1 MDEGVMRADLSASL
15 QQLTQALATHLPAPL
30 CAPLRAAQAELRR
43 SLHLAFRLA
52 SIHGRAVV
60 LDPFQQ
66 ATEGCLALR
75 LPEGVRWGR
84 PLSIPLPPSL
94 ADSGWGD
101 GRPRP
106 ITVMPRR
113 RASANVWFLHHGR
126 QALCLRL
133 DLSGAVELLRYRPL
147 LRAWTTC

>member
-1 MDEGVMRADLSASL
+1 MRADLSACL
-15 QQLTQALATHLPAPL
+15 QHLTRALATLLPAPL

-52 SIHGRAVV
+52 SLHRRAVV
-60 LDPFQQ
+60 LEPFHQ
-66 ATEGCLALR
+66 AAEGHLTLR
-75 LPEGVRWGR
+75 LPAGVRWGR
-84 PLSIPLPPSL
+84 PVATPLPPSL
-94 ADSGWGD
+94 ADSGWQD

-106 ITVMPRR
+106 ITVTPQR
-113 RASANVWFLHHGR
+113 RAAANVWFLHHGR

-147 LRAWTTC
+147 LGTWVAC

>member
-1 MDEGVMRADLSASL
+1 MRVDLSSSL
-15 QQLTQALATHLPAPL
+15 QHLIGALATLLPSPL
-30 CAPLRAAQAELRR
+30 CPPLRAAQAELLR

-52 SIHGRAVV
+52 TLHQRAVV
-60 LDPFQQ
+60 LEPFQQ
-66 ATEGCLALR
+66 AIEGRIALR
-75 LPEGVRWGR
+75 LPAGVRWGR
-84 PLSIPLPPSL
+84 PSAIPLPPSL

-101 GRPRP
+101 GHPRS
-106 ITVMPRR
+106 ITVMPQR

-147 LRAWTTC
+147 LRAWVNC

>member
-1 MDEGVMRADLSASL
+1 MRPAGTALLQNLARVM
-15 QQLTQALATHLPAPL
+15 ATLLPTPL
-30 CAPLRAAQAELRR
+30 CRPLRAAQAELHR

-52 SIHGRAVV
+52 SLHRRAVV
-60 LDPFQQ
+60 LEPFHL
-66 ATEGCLALR
+66 AAEGRIAMH

-84 PLSIPLPPSL
+84 PTAIPLPPSL
-94 ADSGWGD
+94 ADSGWRD

-106 ITVMPRR
+106 ITVMPQR

-133 DLSGAVELLRYRPL
+133 DLSGAVELLRYRPIL
-147 LRAWTTC
+147 GAWVVC

>member
-1 MDEGVMRADLSASL
+1 MRIDLSACL
-15 QQLTQALATHLPAPL
+15 QPLTRALATLLPAPL
-30 CAPLRAAQAELRR
+30 CAPLRAAQLELRR

-52 SIHGRAVV
+52 SLHRRAVV
-60 LDPFQQ
+60 LESFLEP
-66 ATEGCLALR
+66 AEGCLALR
-75 LPEGVRWGR
+75 LPAGVRWGR
-84 PLSIPLPPSL
+84 PVATPLPPSL
-94 ADSGWGD
+94 ADSGWQD

-113 RASANVWFLHHGR
+113 RAAANVWFLHHGR

-147 LRAWTTC
+147 LRAWIVC

>member
-1 MDEGVMRADLSASL
+1 MRADLSACL
-15 QQLTQALATHLPAPL
+15 QHLTRALATLLPAPL

-52 SIHGRAVV
+52 SLHRRTVV
-60 LDPFQQ
+60 LEPFHQ
-66 ATEGCLALR
+66 AAEGHLALR
-75 LPEGVRWGR
+75 LPAGVRWGR
-84 PLSIPLPPSL
+84 PVATPLPPSL
-94 ADSGWGD
+94 ADSGWQD
-101 GRPRP
+101 GHPHP
-106 ITVMPRR
+106 ITVTPQR
-113 RASANVWFLHHGR
+113 RAAANVWFLHHGR

>member
-1 MDEGVMRADLSASL
+1 MRDDFSSRIQHFAG
-15 QQLTQALATHLPAPL
+15 ALATLLPAPL
-30 CAPLRAAQAELRR
+30 SAPLRAAQTELRR

-52 SIHGRAVV
+52 TLHRRVVV
-60 LDPFQQ
+60 LEPFQQ

-94 ADSGWGD
+94 ADSGWQD

-106 ITVMPRR
+106 ITVMPQR

-147 LRAWTTC
+147 LRAWTVC

>member
-1 MDEGVMRADLSASL
+1 MRAELSSHL
-15 QQLTQALATHLPAPL
+15 QHFRHVLATHLPIPL
-30 CAPLRAAQAELRR
+30 CPPLWAAQTELRR

-52 SIHGRAVV
+52 ALHRRAVV
-60 LDPFQQ
+60 LEPFLE
-66 ATEGCLALR
+66 AAEGCLALH
-75 LPEGVRWGR
+75 LPKGVRWGR

-94 ADSGWGD
+94 EDSGWQD

-106 ITVMPRR
+106 ITVMPQR

-147 LRAWTTC
+147 LRAWVNC

>member
-1 MDEGVMRADLSASL
+1 MRAAAALLLQHMTRAAASL
-15 QQLTQALATHLPAPL
+15 LPTPL
-30 CAPLRAAQAELRR
+30 CPPLRAAQAELRR

-52 SIHGRAVV
+52 SLHRRAVV
-60 LDPFQQ
+60 LEPFQQ
-66 ATEGCLALR
+66 ATEGRLALR
-75 LPEGVRWGR
+75 LPAGVRWGR
-84 PLSIPLPPSL
+84 PAATPLPPSL
-94 ADSGWGD
+94 ADSGWQD

-106 ITVMPRR
+106 ITVMPQR

-147 LRAWTTC
+147 LRAWVNC